1 MCEAED
7 GRSCEGATEVE
18 GGSEGGSY
26 GHGVSNK
33 SRVRRSELWG
43 VPQPLANIRVGEGV
57 DYALESLHD
66 VSEWSSYVILIRW
79 PL

>member
-1 MCEAED
+1 MKQ
-7 GRSCEGATEVE
+7 
-18 GGSEGGSY
+18 
-26 GHGVSNK
+26 GVK
-33 SRVRRSELWG
+33 ELWG